1 MSLTTISYDPPAL
14 INGDFQ
20 ATVTDTNDPTTTS
33 PTAIGSASIA
43 DLSGDGATLSP
54 DALMAYC
61 QSRLHSIDD
70 QVQSTFAAQ
79 QSRNGETAALQ
90 QVIATFDTYSAG
102 VSSGDAQG
110 ATKCAAM
117 ESSLYS
123 LIVQIKASDRGCPE
137 LGTLEQTYN
146 DLLYTG
152 TGPQDATATTPALQ
166 YVDES
171 TYPPKQNGPK
181 GDNVISATEVQGF
194 VTSLQGCASDLNSG
208 SELQMIQL
216 QSLMSERQ
224 TAVELTTNLVQSL
237 GDQSEKVAENI
248 GH

>member
-20 ATVTDTNDPTTTS
+20 ATATDANATTS
-33 PTAIGSASIA
+33 STVSDSASIA
-43 DLSGDGATLSP
+43 DLSGGAATLSP
-54 DALMAYC
+54 EALMAYC
-61 QSRLHSIDD
+61 QSRLDSIDG
-70 QVQSTFAAQ
+70 QVQSTFKNQ
-79 QSRNGETAALQ
+79 QARNGEASGLQ
-90 QVIATFDTYSAG
+90 QVIATLDTYSSG

-117 ESSLYS
+117 ESSLYG
-123 LIVQIKASDRGCPE
+123 LIQQIKASDPGCPE
-137 LGTLEQTYN
+137 LGKLEQTYN

-152 TGPQDATATTPALQ
+152 TGPQAATATTPALQ
-166 YVDES
+166 YVDEGI
-171 TYPPKQNGPK
+171 YPPNQNGPK

-194 VTSLQGCASDLNSG
+194 VQSLQGCASDLNSG

-237 GDQSEKVAENI
+237 GDQSQKIAENI